1 MFCYVNFNEYSCT
14 KGSCLILLFIQVV
27 FYLICHVNNRL
38 LYRTTVKAGCQDNIF
53 SVFHLQLHV
62 WQFVLINFISFGN
75 FNIGLYALQ
84 FFPQY
89 ELLYL
94 I

>member
-1 MFCYVNFNEYSCT
+1 M
-14 KGSCLILLFIQVV
+14 LIID
-27 FYLICHVNNRL
+27 LI
-38 LYRTTVKAGCQDNIF
+38 LYRTTVKASCQDNIF

-62 WQFVLINFISFGN
+62 WQFLLINFISFVN
-75 FNIGLYALQ
+75 FNMGLYALQ
-84 FFPQY
+84 FFSQY